1 MKIYFFLLPLTFFLF
16 LEEVEATRGVCFSCC
31 YPALPFP
38 DLTAE
43 IYIPI
48 SVIGFL
54 VYYCYKFYIRKAI
67 RKWRKSRFE
76 SSYCYNCRLPTEGS
90 YEYKVKSHKHI
101 FEWNTV
107 EPFIL
112 TFNDNQ
118 LAIEE
123 KDKPD
128 SRREG
133 PFDKNG
139 IVEIPLKDDFCGFR
153 LYATELPGTGQVGFV
168 GFNTNGCEELW
179 VLLPNDYQGEV
190 ETMFPYLKNFYLI
203 LVLGAIIVMSS
214 LCIITFALIQ
224 TNGFFYEFF
233 IVVIGTPW
241 GAFISFLGIAVIF
254 FLLNPFGYVFYP
266 MNSSKMIWCHILFS
280 SIFLLCVIFSVFDMM
295 TADFLNSQSMID
307 TKGSYTLDHAEIAG
321 YCKMNQYDCSVYW
334 SSYYTSRNSGCNNSY
349 YYMCISFQ
357 SQQGSCTNGNVG
369 LFNLFV
375 VQSLFECFLAV
386 LWGCAILLVEDINQ
400 KYRWPSVEK
409 KLIEWNTNKSDNDS
423 LDYAGKKKDVE
434 LVLDGFK
441 NY

>member
-1 MKIYFFLLPLTFFLF
+1 
-16 LEEVEATRGVCFSCC
+16 
-31 YPALPFP
+31 
-38 DLTAE
+38 
-43 IYIPI
+43 
-48 SVIGFL
+48 
-54 VYYCYKFYIRKAI
+54 
-67 RKWRKSRFE
+67 
-76 SSYCYNCRLPTEGS
+76 
-90 YEYKVKSHKHI
+90 
-101 FEWNTV
+101 
-107 EPFIL
+107 
-112 TFNDNQ
+112 
-118 LAIEE
+118 
-123 KDKPD
+123 
-128 SRREG
+128 
-133 PFDKNG
+133 
-139 IVEIPLKDDFCGFR
+139 
-153 LYATELPGTGQVGFV
+153 
-168 GFNTNGCEELW
+168 
-179 VLLPNDYQGEV
+179 
-190 ETMFPYLKNFYLI
+190 
-203 LVLGAIIVMSS
+203 
-214 LCIITFALIQ
+214 
-224 TNGFFYEFF
+224 
-233 IVVIGTPW
+233 
-241 GAFISFLGIAVIF
+241 
-254 FLLNPFGYVFYP
+254 
-266 MNSSKMIWCHILFS
+266 
-280 SIFLLCVIFSVFDMM
+280 MM